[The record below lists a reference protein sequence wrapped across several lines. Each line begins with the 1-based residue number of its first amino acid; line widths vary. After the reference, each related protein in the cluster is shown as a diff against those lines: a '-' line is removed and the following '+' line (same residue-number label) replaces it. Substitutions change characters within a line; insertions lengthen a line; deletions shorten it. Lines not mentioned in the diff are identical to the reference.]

1 MFIGQTRVISNTT
14 NLEVSRQAGILRV
27 APPATRLEYDL
38 RCSLR
43 VQVAGVTDDTRR
55 YLVVRY
61 QVWLTPASR
70 IAGDPP
76 ALWNSH
82 LFSKPKAGTDLGK
95 YVKAHILAYIERA
108 SLAGWTGDQRDPRI
122 TSRTNDPSGFYNDA
136 GIVALRDAVFDLEPT

>member
-1 MFIGQTRVISNTT
+1 VFIGRTRVIDNAT
-14 NLEVSRQAGILRV
+14 NQEVSRQDGMLTTAPAG
-27 APPATRLEYDL
+27 TRLEYDL

-82 LFSKPKAGTDLGK
+82 LFSKPKAGTNLGQ
-95 YVKAHILAYIERA
+95 YVKGHVLAYIERA
-108 SLAGWTGDQRDPRI
+108 SLAGWTGDRRDPRI